1 MACAKKKPFL
11 ADPKFLS
18 YKGFEV
24 CDEADN
30 GVQLWYLPFE
40 QDVEKPRFKDIAKHP
55 HIEKKGYVLYY
66 TYQCPFN
73 AKYVPILE
81 EIAKEHNI
89 QFETVHI
96 NSLEDAKMHQHQL
109 QHMLY
114 FILVNML
121 LMNK

>member
-1 MACAKKKPFL
+1 M
-11 ADPKFLS
+11 
-18 YKGFEV
+18 

-40 QDVEKPRFKDIAKHP
+40 QDVEKPRFKDVAKHP

-73 AKYVPILE
+73 ARYVPILE

-96 NSLEDAKMHQHQL
+96 NSLEDAKNAPTPITTYALFYNGEYVTNEQ
-109 QHMLY
+109 
-114 FILVNML
+114 
-121 LMNK
+121 MNDKRFLKLIAK